1 MLQFKNRKNKR
12 IGEKT
17 KNKNNRDKKT
27 TKETED
33 TLWLLQSERSG
44 DMEATAQWI
53 ITLWVAK

>member
-17 KNKNNRDKKT
+17 KNKNNRGKKT

-33 TLWLLQSERSG
+33 TLWLLRSERSG

>member
-33 TLWLLQSERSG
+33 TLWLLRSERSG
-44 DMEATAQWI
+44 DMEQ
-53 ITLWVAK
+53 KGMKEMMKNN